1 MEERKKLIKLLK
13 NAVINLGFSTEENII
28 RKRNV
33 LLKVIEIEQRNFN
46 KRLKR
51 MKEKFSIIGYRVD
64 IDKWTEDE
72 FMIFMDELVETLQ
85 ELTNFQ
91 IYKEIKTEEFEDF
104 DIMNSYSKFR
114 IIECRLSIGRKDF
127 ELVKIGTK
135 NRIR

>member
-1 MEERKKLIKLLK
+1 MLEQLNDDR
-13 NAVINLGFSTEENII
+13 NL
-28 RKRNV
+28 
-33 LLKVIEIEQRNFN
+33 LLKVIEIEQKHFN
-46 KRLKR
+46 ERIKRTKD
-51 MKEKFSIIGYRVD
+51 KFNIIGYRVD

-72 FMIFMDELVETLQ
+72 FLIFMDELVEILQ

-91 IYKEIKTEEFEDF
+91 IYKEIKTDEFEDF
-104 DIMNSYSKFR
+104 DIMNSCSKFR

>member
-1 MEERKKLIKLLK
+1 MLEKL
-13 NAVINLGFSTEENII
+13 NNDRNL
-28 RKRNV
+28 

-46 KRLKR
+46 ERLKR
-51 MKEKFSIIGYRVD
+51 TKDKFNIIGYRVD

-72 FMIFMDELVETLQ
+72 FLIFMDELVEILQ

-91 IYKEIKTEEFEDF
+91 IYKEIKTDEFEDF
-104 DIMNSYSKFR
+104 DIMNSCSKFR
-114 IIECRLSIGRKDF
+114 IIECRLSLGRKDF

>member
-1 MEERKKLIKLLK
+1 MLEQLNDDR
-13 NAVINLGFSTEENII
+13 NL
-28 RKRNV
+28 
-33 LLKVIEIEQRNFN
+33 LLKVIEIEQKHFN
-46 KRLKR
+46 ERLKR
-51 MKEKFSIIGYRVD
+51 TKDKFNIIGYRVD

-91 IYKEIKTEEFEDF
+91 IYKEIRTDEFEDF

>member
-1 MEERKKLIKLLK
+1 MLEKL
-13 NAVINLGFSTEENII
+13 NNDRNL
-28 RKRNV
+28 
-33 LLKVIEIEQRNFN
+33 LLKVIEIEQKHFN
-46 KRLKR
+46 ERLKR
-51 MKEKFSIIGYRVD
+51 TKDKFSIIGYRVD

-104 DIMNSYSKFR
+104 DIMNSCSKFR

>member
-1 MEERKKLIKLLK
+1 MWEQLNDDR
-13 NAVINLGFSTEENII
+13 NL
-28 RKRNV
+28 
-33 LLKVIEIEQRNFN
+33 LLKVIEKEQKHFN
-46 KRLKR
+46 ERLKR
-51 MKEKFSIIGYRVD
+51 TKDKFNIIGYRID

-72 FMIFMDELVETLQ
+72 FMIFIDELVEILQ

-127 ELVKIGTK
+127 ELTKKKKK

>member
-1 MEERKKLIKLLK
+1 MLEQLNDDR
-13 NAVINLGFSTEENII
+13 NL
-28 RKRNV
+28 
-33 LLKVIEIEQRNFN
+33 LLKVIEKEQKHFN
-46 KRLKR
+46 ERLKR
-51 MKEKFSIIGYRVD
+51 TKDKFNIIGYRVD

-72 FMIFMDELVETLQ
+72 FMIFMDEPVDTLQ

-91 IYKEIKTEEFEDF
+91 IYKEIKTDEFEDF
-104 DIMNSYSKFR
+104 DIMNSCSKFR

>member
-1 MEERKKLIKLLK
+1 MLEKL
-13 NAVINLGFSTEENII
+13 NNDRNL
-28 RKRNV
+28 
-33 LLKVIEIEQRNFN
+33 LLKVIEIEQKHFN
-46 KRLKR
+46 ERLKR
-51 MKEKFSIIGYRVD
+51 TKDKFNIIGYRVD

-91 IYKEIKTEEFEDF
+91 IYKEIRTDEFEDI
-104 DIMNSYSKFR
+104 DVMNSCSKFR

>member
-1 MEERKKLIKLLK
+1 MLEKL
-13 NAVINLGFSTEENII
+13 NDDRNL
-28 RKRNV
+28 
-33 LLKVIEIEQRNFN
+33 LLKVIEIEQKHFN
-46 KRLKR
+46 ERLKR
-51 MKEKFSIIGYRVD
+51 TKDKFNIIGYRVD

-91 IYKEIKTEEFEDF
+91 IYKEIRTDEFEDI
-104 DIMNSYSKFR
+104 DVMNSWSKFR

-127 ELVKIGTK
+127 ELTRIGTK

>member
-1 MEERKKLIKLLK
+1 MLEQLNDDR
-13 NAVINLGFSTEENII
+13 NL
-28 RKRNV
+28 
-33 LLKVIEIEQRNFN
+33 LLKVIEKEQKHFN
-46 KRLKR
+46 ERLKR
-51 MKEKFSIIGYRVD
+51 TKDKFNIIGYRVD

-91 IYKEIKTEEFEDF
+91 IYKEIKTDEFEDF
-104 DIMNSYSKFR
+104 DIMNSCSKFR
-114 IIECRLSIGRKDF
+114 IIECRLSIGRKEF

>member
-1 MEERKKLIKLLK
+1 MLEQLNDDR
-13 NAVINLGFSTEENII
+13 NL
-28 RKRNV
+28 
-33 LLKVIEIEQRNFN
+33 LLKVIEKEQKHFN
-46 KRLKR
+46 ERLKR
-51 MKEKFSIIGYRVD
+51 TKDKFNIIGYRVD

-72 FMIFMDELVETLQ
+72 FIIFMDELVETLQ

-114 IIECRLSIGRKDF
+114 IIECRLSLGRKDF
-127 ELVKIGTK
+127 ELTRIGTK

>member
-1 MEERKKLIKLLK
+1 MWEQLNDDRNLLLK
-13 NAVINLGFSTEENII
+13 I
-28 RKRNV
+28 
-33 LLKVIEIEQRNFN
+33 IEIEQKNFN
-46 KRLKR
+46 NRLQR
-51 MKEKFSIIGYRVD
+51 MKDKFSIIGYRIDV
-64 IDKWTEDE
+64 DKWTEDE
-72 FMIFMDELVETLQ
+72 FVLFIDELVKVLQ

-104 DIMNSYSKFR
+104 DIMNSCSKFR

>member
-1 MEERKKLIKLLK
+1 MWEQLNDDR
-13 NAVINLGFSTEENII
+13 NL
-28 RKRNV
+28 
-33 LLKVIEIEQRNFN
+33 LLKVIEIEQKHFN
-46 KRLKR
+46 ERLKR
-51 MKEKFSIIGYRVD
+51 IKDEFSIIGYRID

-72 FMIFMDELVETLQ
+72 FIIFMDELVEILQ

-104 DIMNSYSKFR
+104 DIMNSCSKFR

>member
-1 MEERKKLIKLLK
+1 MEQLNDDRNLLLK
-13 NAVINLGFSTEENII
+13 I
-28 RKRNV
+28 
-33 LLKVIEIEQRNFN
+33 IEIEQRNFN
-46 KRLKR
+46 ERLKR

-72 FMIFMDELVETLQ
+72 FLIFMDELVEILQ
-85 ELTNFQ
+85 ELTDFQ

-127 ELVKIGTK
+127 ELTRIGTK

>member
-1 MEERKKLIKLLK
+1 MLEQLNDDR
-13 NAVINLGFSTEENII
+13 NL
-28 RKRNV
+28 
-33 LLKVIEIEQRNFN
+33 LLKVIEIEQKHFN
-46 KRLKR
+46 ERLKR
-51 MKEKFSIIGYRVD
+51 TKDKFNIIGYRVD

-104 DIMNSYSKFR
+104 DIMNSCSKFR
-114 IIECRLSIGRKDF
+114 IIECRLSLGRKDF
-127 ELVKIGTK
+127 ELTRIGTK

>member
-1 MEERKKLIKLLK
+1 MWEQLNDDR
-13 NAVINLGFSTEENII
+13 NL
-28 RKRNV
+28 
-33 LLKVIEIEQRNFN
+33 LLKVIEIEQKHFN
-46 KRLKR
+46 ERLKR
-51 MKEKFSIIGYRVD
+51 IKDEFSIIGYRID

-72 FMIFMDELVETLQ
+72 FIIFMDELVEILQ

-104 DIMNSYSKFR
+104 DVMNSCSKFR

>member
-1 MEERKKLIKLLK
+1 MWEQLNDDR
-13 NAVINLGFSTEENII
+13 NL
-28 RKRNV
+28 
-33 LLKVIEIEQRNFN
+33 LLKVIEIEQKHFN
-46 KRLKR
+46 ERLKR
-51 MKEKFSIIGYRVD
+51 TKDKFNIIGYRVD

-114 IIECRLSIGRKDF
+114 IIECRLSIGRKEF

>member
-1 MEERKKLIKLLK
+1 MWEQLNDDR
-13 NAVINLGFSTEENII
+13 NL
-28 RKRNV
+28 

-46 KRLKR
+46 ERLKR
-51 MKEKFSIIGYRVD
+51 TKDKFNIIGYRID

-72 FMIFMDELVETLQ
+72 FMIFIDELVETLQ

-91 IYKEIKTEEFEDF
+91 IYKEIKTDEFEDF
-104 DIMNSYSKFR
+104 DIMNSWSKFR

-127 ELVKIGTK
+127 ELTRIGTK

>member
-1 MEERKKLIKLLK
+1 MLEQLNDDR
-13 NAVINLGFSTEENII
+13 NL
-28 RKRNV
+28 
-33 LLKVIEIEQRNFN
+33 LLKVIEIEQKNFN
-46 KRLKR
+46 NRLKR
-51 MKEKFSIIGYRVD
+51 MKDKFNITGYNRID
-64 IDKWTEDE
+64 IDRWVEYE
-72 FMIFMDELVETLQ
+72 FVLLMDELVKVLQ

-104 DIMNSYSKFR
+104 DIMNSCSKFR

>member
-1 MEERKKLIKLLK
+1 MLEQLNDDR
-13 NAVINLGFSTEENII
+13 NL
-28 RKRNV
+28 
-33 LLKVIEIEQRNFN
+33 LLKVIEIEQKHFN
-46 KRLKR
+46 ERLKR
-51 MKEKFSIIGYRVD
+51 TKDKFNIIGYRVD

-91 IYKEIKTEEFEDF
+91 IYKEIRTDEFEDF
-104 DIMNSYSKFR
+104 DIMNSCSKFR